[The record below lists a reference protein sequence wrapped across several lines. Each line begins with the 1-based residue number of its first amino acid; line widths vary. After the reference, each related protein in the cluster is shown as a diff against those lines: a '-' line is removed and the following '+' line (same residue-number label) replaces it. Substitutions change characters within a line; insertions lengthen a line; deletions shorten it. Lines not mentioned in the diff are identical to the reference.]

1 MIRKLLIIVSL
12 LFLPVINAQDS
23 ELATVMKEMALSY
36 KQARDAQT
44 IDELSVY
51 LNEIESALNRSIAI
65 GFKQKETESI
75 EGIKRVLTQV
85 NAIQKTQDINLAK
98 KQLVE
103 IDSIRKQYHKLHEPS
118 IWQLLFG
125 D

>member
-1 MIRKLLIIVSL
+1 M
-12 LFLPVINAQDS
+12 INAQDS

-75 EGIKRVLTQV
+75 EGIKRVLALV
-85 NAIQKTQDINLAK
+85 NTIQKTQDINLAK

>member
-12 LFLPVINAQDS
+12 LFLPMINAQDS

-51 LNEIESALNRSIAI
+51 LNEIESALNRYCNW
-65 GFKQKETESI
+65 
-75 EGIKRVLTQV
+75 L
-85 NAIQKTQDINLAK
+85 
-98 KQLVE
+98 
-103 IDSIRKQYHKLHEPS
+103 
-118 IWQLLFG
+118 
-125 D
+125 

>member
-51 LNEIESALNRSIAI
+51 LNEIESTLNRSIAI